1 MKDLLRNL
9 VRAMVDHP
17 ERIEIGVVEGK
28 QTLVLELKVAK
39 EDMGKV
45 IGKQGRNAAA
55 LRTILTAASGKVK
68 KRITL
73 EIID

>member
-55 LRTILTAASGKVK
+55 LRIILTAASGKIK
-68 KRITL
+68 KT
-73 EIID
+73 

>member
-9 VRAMVDHP
+9 VRALVDHP
-17 ERIEIGVVEGK
+17 EQIEVVVVEGK

-55 LRTILTAASGKVK
+55 LRTILAAAYGKEK
-68 KRITL
+68 KRIVL
-73 EIID
+73 EIIE